1 MIRWR
6 PSGRIVAG
14 AISLALT
21 VTMGAALAQ
30 TTTNATARADGEAL
44 GRQVQAQAGAN
55 VENEAAA
62 RGVPGFGGTDFPQ
75 GTLVDNPDA
84 LASEGA
90 TAARNS
96 SAYQVAT
103 APRRPTYDPTTI
115 DMTRGKAIEAAPDSY
130 VGAGEGIDGTRG
142 KCQPLP
148 GSSKSSVTYY
158 ESCNIGAKVTTS
170 SASCDVALVPTTQTR
185 VVYEYTCD
193 DWPSDGCAP
202 FDQPLSQG
210 QCRIVTHSTKQ
221 ICLQGDP
228 DHCAEPETVTT
239 ETLACT
245 APVSGLPVPAPHTVT
260 DVVTTRDETAC
271 AALTADGTC
280 TLEAETCI
288 DGDPQTRVVDGVSI
302 TQSCWKWRRD
312 YSCGSIEQAN
322 DCAALKAKAGCSFDH
337 EECLDDP
344 RVGDC
349 QVKDEVY
356 RCTADAGTQSGAAS
370 LCGSDLYCLNGE
382 CSTIERE
389 ASTEFRDA
397 LVAVHAMGDVRD
409 QFDPA
414 DLSLFT
420 GEKTGCHR
428 PIFGLVNCCAGKTSG
443 LLTTSAGVAAIAGG
457 PAAIAALAT
466 PFLTQ
471 FLCSSEEKLLDVKD
485 RMGLCHY
492 VGTYCSQ
499 KVFFVCTTKRK
510 SYCCFPSKLSRIL
523 QEQGRTQLGKGWG
536 SAKHPDCSG
545 FSATEFQRLDLSKM
559 DFSEVYAEF
568 TEAAKLPDEV
578 AASTAIQDRIRQYYQ
593 IHGGTTPPNP

>member
-1 MIRWR
+1 MIRR
-6 PSGRIVAG
+6 GPIGRIGVG
-14 AISLALT
+14 AASLALT
-21 VTMGAALAQ
+21 ATMGAALAQ
-30 TTTNATARADGEAL
+30 STTNATARADGEAL
-44 GRQVQAQAGAN
+44 GRQIQAQAGAN
-55 VENEAAA
+55 VESDAAA

-84 LASEGA
+84 LVSQGVA
-90 TAARNS
+90 AARNS

-103 APRRPTYDPTTI
+103 DPRRPSYDLTTI
-115 DMTRGKAIEAAPDSY
+115 DMTRGKGIEISPDSY
-130 VGAGEGIDGTRG
+130 IGVGVGVDGAKG
-142 KCQPLP
+142 KCVPLP
-148 GSSKSSVTYY
+148 GTISGAATYY
-158 ESCNIGAKVTTS
+158 ESCNVGAKVTTS
-170 SASCDVALVPTTQTR
+170 SASCDVPLMATAQSR
-185 VVYEYTCD
+185 SIYEYTCD
-193 DWPSDGCAP
+193 DWPSDGCVP
-202 FDQPLSQG
+202 FASAVSAGTCNIAAQ
-210 QCRIVTHSTKQ
+210 STKR

-228 DHCAEPETVTT
+228 AHCAEPETVTT

-245 APVSGLPVPAPHTVT
+245 TPVSAIPVPAPHTVT

-288 DGDPQTRVVDGVSI
+288 DSDPQTRVIDGVSI
-302 TQSCWKWRRD
+302 TQSCWRWRHD

-322 DCAALKAKAGCSFDH
+322 DCAALKAKAECTFDH

-344 RVGDC
+344 QVGDC
-349 QVKDEVY
+349 QVKEEVH
-356 RCTADAGTQSGAAS
+356 RCTADAGTQGGAAS

-382 CSTIERE
+382 CSTIQRE

-409 QFDPA
+409 QFDPS
-414 DLSLFT
+414 DLSLFK

-443 LLTTSAGVAAIAGG
+443 LLTTSAGAAAIAGG

-471 FLCSSEEKLLDVKD
+471 FLCSSEEKLFDVKD

-545 FSATEFQRLDLSKM
+545 FSATDFQRLDLSKM

-578 AASTAIQDRIRQYYQ
+578 AASAAIQDRIRQYYQ
-593 IHGGTTPPNP
+593 LHGGSPPPNP

>member
-1 MIRWR
+1 MIGRA
-6 PSGRIVAG
+6 PIGRIVAG
-14 AISLALT
+14 IVSLGLVAALS
-21 VTMGAALAQ
+21 AALAQ
-30 TTTNATARADGEAL
+30 SANSSAKAEGEAL
-44 GRQVQAQAGAN
+44 GRQIQVQAGGN
-55 VENEAAA
+55 VQSDATA
-62 RGVPGFGGTDFPQ
+62 RGVPGFGGTDLPQ
-75 GTLVDNPDA
+75 GMLIDNPDA
-84 LASEGA
+84 LASQGA
-90 TAARNS
+90 AAARNS
-96 SAYQVAT
+96 SAYQVVT
-103 APRRPTYDPTTI
+103 DPRRPSYDPTTI
-115 DMTRGKAIEAAPDSY
+115 DMTPVLAIEASSDSFM
-130 VGAGEGIDGTRG
+130 GPGEGIDGAKG

-148 GSSKSSVTYY
+148 GTTSSGVTYY
-158 ESCNIGAKVTTS
+158 ESCNVGAKVTTS

-185 VVYEYTCD
+185 LVYEYTCA
-193 DWPSDGCAP
+193 DWPDDGCVIFDQALSDGVCQRVAT
-202 FDQPLSQG
+202 SRTRI
-210 QCRIVTHSTKQ
+210 CRN
-221 ICLQGDP
+221 GDP
-228 DHCAEPETVTT
+228 KYCTDPEIKTT

-245 APVSGLPVPAPHTVT
+245 TPVTGLPVPAPHTVT
-260 DVVTTRDETAC
+260 DVVTTHDQSAC
-271 AALTADGTC
+271 AALTAYGTC
-280 TLEAETCI
+280 TIEAETCI
-288 DGDPQTRVVDGVSI
+288 DSDPQTRVVDGVSI

-322 DCAALKAKAGCSFDH
+322 DCAALKANAGCTFDH

-344 RVGDC
+344 QVGDC

-356 RCTADAGTQSGAAS
+356 RCTADAGTQGGAAS

-382 CSTIERE
+382 CSTIQRE

-397 LVAVHAMGDVRD
+397 LVSVHAMGDVRD

-414 DLSLFT
+414 DLSLFK

-443 LLTTSAGVAAIAGG
+443 LLTTSAGAAAIAGG

-523 QEQGRTQLGKGWG
+523 QEQGRAQLGKGWG

-545 FSATEFQRLDLSKM
+545 FIATEFQRLDLGKM

-578 AASTAIQDRIRQYYQ
+578 ATSAAIQDRIRQYYQ
-593 IHGGTTPPNP
+593 LHGGTPPPNP